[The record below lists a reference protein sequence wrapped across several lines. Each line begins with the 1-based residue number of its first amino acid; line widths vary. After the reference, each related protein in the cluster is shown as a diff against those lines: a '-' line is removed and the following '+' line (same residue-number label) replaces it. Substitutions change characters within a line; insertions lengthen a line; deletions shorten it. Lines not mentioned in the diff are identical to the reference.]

1 MVAYSFVVVQ
11 TKCIEELC
19 RYQSSMFD
27 TLSLGTGLELRIL
40 SYVDEEGST
49 IYRVLD
55 YDVEELYL
63 ESFKGLA
70 SNAHS

>member
-1 MVAYSFVVVQ
+1 
-11 TKCIEELC
+11 
-19 RYQSSMFD
+19 MFD

-49 IYRVLD
+49 VYRVLD